1 MSSAKRS
8 PFGKCGQNLQ
18 VGIAV
23 VNVTSQPEGRC
34 GALAVPRTHSRKKPK
49 ERAGKR
55 TPPTTKKRSSLDK
68 ARENPTSY
76 CPKTLLARNVQ

>member
-1 MSSAKRS
+1 MSSAKGS

-18 VGIAV
+18 LGIVV

-34 GALAVPRTHSRKKPK
+34 GALLVPETNSQKKPK
-49 ERAGKR
+49 DRVGK
-55 TPPTTKKRSSLDK
+55 PTTPTTNKHSSLDK

-76 CPKTLLARNVQ
+76 GPKTLLEMHVQ

>member
-18 VGIAV
+18 LGIVV

-34 GALAVPRTHSRKKPK
+34 GAPPVPQTNSQNKAK
-49 ERAGKR
+49 ERAGK
-55 TPPTTKKRSSLDK
+55 
-68 ARENPTSY
+68 
-76 CPKTLLARNVQ
+76 